1 VAQEIVT
8 ITRRPTPA
16 PTPRPTPRITPP
28 PNAAVAPQTAVRAPA
43 PKAAATPHARIG
55 GAAAP
60 KRLVLVTPRP
70 RPPEAPPDS
79 LAAGIH
85 QGRENSGSGS
95 GAGPGTGT
103 SGLAGTANGSGTTGT
118 GNAGDANSA
127 CGAVTFEPGRAE
139 YEPDGTVLQ
148 YVIAKV
154 TTPGDVQ
161 VGVFPYPFSYPNERQ
176 NPFRHLD
183 VKLAEDNGIPV
194 QMPPAGFDP
203 STAPPAVQLVLK
215 YTNPL
220 NGHTTLPECAAPS
233 S

>member
-1 VAQEIVT
+1 MAQEIVT

-60 KRLVLVTPRP
+60 KRLVLVTP